1 MPSYEFLC
9 KACGPFDLLRS
20 FSEASQPAVCPV
32 CCSEARRIY
41 TPPGLVRTFAPLT
54 HARDRSHKSAFEP
67 EAVTRQRS
75 VEEARPAAA
84 SLHRDYGR
92 PWQLSH

>member
-32 CCSEARRIY
+32 CRSETRRIY

-54 HARDRSHKSAFEP
+54 HARDRSHKSAFGP
-67 EAVTRQRS
+67 EVVTRRCS
-75 VEEARPAAA
+75 VEAARPAAA
-84 SLHRDYGR
+84 SLQRDHGR